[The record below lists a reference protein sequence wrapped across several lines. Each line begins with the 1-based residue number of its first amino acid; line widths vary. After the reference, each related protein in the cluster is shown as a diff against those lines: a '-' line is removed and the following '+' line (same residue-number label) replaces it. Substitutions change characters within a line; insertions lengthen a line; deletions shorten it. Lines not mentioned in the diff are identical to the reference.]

1 MELIFL
7 GTGAG
12 VPAKERNVS
21 STALK
26 WTERKGRT
34 WLFDCGEA
42 TQHQILRSPVK
53 LGKVDKIWITHLHGD
68 HLFGLPG
75 VLGSRSFQEADKPL
89 TLFGPEG
96 LRQFVETVLIVS
108 QTHLRYE
115 WEVVEVTPGVVYEE
129 DDVRV
134 ICAELDHGFPCFG
147 YRVEEK
153 DRQGSLRTDLLQAWG
168 VPPGPLYRELKAGR
182 DVRLP
187 DGRMIRAQ
195 EVLGPPKRGR
205 VVAILGDTR
214 PTEAAVRLA
223 SGADVLVHE
232 ATYRTREAAL
242 AVKHGHATAVDAART
257 AERAG
262 VRTLILNHISPRYG
276 AEDEPALLAE
286 ARAIFPETYVAR
298 DGWRYPV
305 ISPDRDGGSC
315 YP

>member
-21 STALK
+21 ATALK

-42 TQHQILRSPVK
+42 TQHQILHSPVK
-53 LGKVDKIWITHLHGD
+53 LGKVDHIWITHLHGD

-75 VLGSRSFQEADKPL
+75 VLGSRSFQEANTPL
-89 TLFGPEG
+89 ILFGPEG
-96 LRQFVETVLIVS
+96 LRRFVDTVLTVS

-115 WEVVEVTPGVVYEE
+115 WEVREVTPGVVYED

-134 ICAELDHGFPCFG
+134 ICAELDHGIPCFG
-147 YRVEEK
+147 YRIEEK
-153 DRQGSLRTDLLQAWG
+153 DRPGSLRTDLLKALG
-168 VPPGPLYRELKAGR
+168 VPPGPLYRRLKAGQ
-182 DVRLP
+182 DVQLP
-187 DGRMIRAQ
+187 DGRMIRAR

-205 VVAILGDTR
+205 VVTILGDTR

-223 SGADVLVHE
+223 SQADVLVHE
-232 ATYRTREAAL
+232 ATYRTQEAAL
-242 AVKHGHATAVDAART
+242 AVTHGHATTVDAART
-257 AERAG
+257 AVRAG

-276 AEDEPALLAE
+276 VEDEPALLAE

-298 DGWRYPV
+298 DGWCFPV
-305 ISPDRDGGSC
+305 ISRD
-315 YP
+315 

>member
-21 STALK
+21 ATALK

-42 TQHQILRSPVK
+42 TQHQILHSPVK
-53 LGKVDKIWITHLHGD
+53 LGKVDHIWITHLHGD

-75 VLGSRSFQEADKPL
+75 VLGSRSFQEAETPL

-96 LRQFVETVLIVS
+96 LRRFVDTVLTVS

-115 WEVVEVTPGVVYEE
+115 WEVREVTPGVVYED

-134 ICAELDHGFPCFG
+134 ICAELDHGIPCFG
-147 YRVEEK
+147 YRIEEK
-153 DRQGSLRTDLLQAWG
+153 DRPGSLRTDLLQALG
-168 VPPGPLYRELKAGR
+168 VPPGPLYRRLKAGE

-187 DGRMIRAQ
+187 DGRMIRAR

-205 VVAILGDTR
+205 IVTILGDTR

-223 SGADVLVHE
+223 SQADVLVHE

-242 AVKHGHATAVDAART
+242 AVKHGHTTTVDAART

-276 AEDEPALLAE
+276 VENEPELLAE

-298 DGWRYPV
+298 DGWCYPV
-305 ISPDRDGGSC
+305 ISRD
-315 YP
+315 